1 MLNKL
6 YPNIR
11 AIRQEWD
18 KLKELC
24 KNIYRNSDS
33 ERYVTRLSE
42 KWKYSAVKQP
52 LERSLSWWET

>member
-6 YPNIR
+6 YPKIR

-33 ERYVTRLSE
+33 ERYDTRLSE
-42 KWKYSAVKQP
+42 
-52 LERSLSWWET
+52 T